1 MAIFIAIFELVIFIA
16 IGGWLYQSREK
27 LKQNIISTENL
38 ARELT
43 KENEI
48 KRLALEEQ
56 TEKSAKLSNKFDN
69 INRRLSE
76 LENQN
81 EKLQEKIKEKEKI
94 EVTYKNL
101 LNQKEIEIEG
111 LRTKYINELK
121 NHETKL
127 REKIEGEMGGD
138 YQRELVNLKEQY
150 TKSLNKQEEILGK
163 KDDKIELLENKI
175 DDLEKRLTEM
185 ESAHK
190 ENQIEIKKKQNYI
203 GNLEGKLHEARE
215 EIERIQQSSLRRSY
229 LYNEAIPNSMR
240 SSLNR
245 FSFDEETD
253 TTTETVEATLLKESL
268 VSEVKKL
275 LVDLREML

>member
-190 ENQIEIKKKQNYI
+190 ENQIEIKKKQNYV

>member
-1 MAIFIAIFELVIFIA
+1 MAIFIAIFELVIFTA

-56 TEKSAKLSNKFDN
+56 TEKSAKLSNKVDN

-94 EVTYKNL
+94 EVTYKNM

-111 LRTKYINELK
+111 LRNKYINELK

-127 REKIEGEMGGD
+127 REKIEGEMSD
-138 YQRELVNLKEQY
+138 NYQKELVNLKENY

-163 KDDKIELLENKI
+163 KDERIELLENKI
-175 DDLEKRLTEM
+175 NDLEKRLTEM
-185 ESAHK
+185 ESAHQ
-190 ENQIEIKKKQNYI
+190 ENQIEIKKKKNYI

-245 FSFDEETD
+245 FSFDEETE
-253 TTTETVEATLLKESL
+253 TQTETVEATLLKESL

-275 LVDLREML
+275 LVDLKTIL